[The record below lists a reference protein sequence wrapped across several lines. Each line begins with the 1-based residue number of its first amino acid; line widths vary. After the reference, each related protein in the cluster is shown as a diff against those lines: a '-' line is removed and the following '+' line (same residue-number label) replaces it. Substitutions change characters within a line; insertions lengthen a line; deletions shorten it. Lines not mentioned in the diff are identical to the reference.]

1 MSDFIKLYDAHLKDL
16 KLALETR
23 TYSTWFKNRL
33 LSQFEDLSAITTT
46 VGINYD
52 DDGYILA
59 KASSI
64 LRGYVWHNDHW
75 INFRVDGFSL
85 ELMFA
90 WIAFPGIAFCAFCVS
105 FFHKLLILRFVL
117 GFAFTNGWSFLC
129 NWWFSRFH
137 VNLILRIS
145 RIPGNKSAQD
155 PRKNWS
161 MGILIYVRCLSAS
174 RFDRHC
180 IKLVFTER
188 HTLRLNHYFGKKQ

>member
-1 MSDFIKLYDAHLKDL
+1 MSEFIKLYDAHLKDL

-23 TYSTWFKNRL
+23 THSTRFKNRL
-33 LSQFEDLSAITTT
+33 LSQFVDLSATTIT

-59 KASSI
+59 KASNI

-75 INFRVDGFSL
+75 INFHVDGL
-85 ELMFA
+85 IFA
-90 WIAFPGIAFCAFCVS
+90 WIAFPGIAFCAFCVI
-105 FFHKLLILRFVL
+105 FFHKLLILRILRGFVF
-117 GFAFTNGWSFLC
+117 GNGWSFLC

-161 MGILIYVRCLSAS
+161 MGKLIHVRYLSAS

-180 IKLVFTER
+180 IKLVFTKR